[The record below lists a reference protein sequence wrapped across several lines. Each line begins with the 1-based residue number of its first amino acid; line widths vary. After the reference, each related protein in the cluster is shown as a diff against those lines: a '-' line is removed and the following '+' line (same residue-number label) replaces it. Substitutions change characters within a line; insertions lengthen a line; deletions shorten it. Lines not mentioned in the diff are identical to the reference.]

1 MTTND
6 LFRAL
11 LVVHIFAGAIALVVA
26 PGAMLTFKGGLWHR
40 RWGKAYFWATI
51 VIAATGAV
59 MLYLHPN
66 LFLLMVAVFSF
77 YLVFSGY
84 RVLHRKKPGQR
95 ATSLDQ
101 AITLAMI
108 LFGLGFIA
116 YGVLRLQTSSF
127 GIVPI
132 VFGAI
137 ALLLAGSEM
146 IQFRRP
152 PTEKRWWWFS
162 HMRNML
168 AAYIATV
175 SAFSVVNLTFL
186 PPVLR
191 WLWPTVVGTTGIVIW
206 TRHYRR
212 KFALQADQLRA
223 ARSNP

>member
-1 MTTND
+1 MTMND
-6 LFRAL
+6 VFRAL
-11 LVVHIFAGAIALVVA
+11 LVVHIIAGTIALVVA

-40 RWGKAYFWATI
+40 RWGKIYFWATI

-59 MLYLHPN
+59 MSLLRPN

-84 RVLHRKKPGQR
+84 RVLQRKKPGQP

-101 AITLAMI
+101 AVTLAMI
-108 LFGLGFIA
+108 LAGVAFIA
-116 YGVLRLQTSSF
+116 YGLQRLQISSF

-132 VFGAI
+132 VFGAV
-137 ALLLAGSEM
+137 ALFLAGSDM
-146 IQFRRP
+146 VQFRHP
-152 PTEKRWWWFS
+152 AADARWWWFS

-186 PPVLR
+186 PSIAR
-191 WLWPTVVGTTGIVIW
+191 WLWPTVIGTAGIVLW
-206 TRHYRR
+206 TRYYRR
-212 KFALQADQLRA
+212 KFAQQAERTALA
-223 ARSNP
+223 SS